1 VTGLNRPNTGNDDGD
16 YDDNDE
22 DDDYYND
29 DEDILDAQRR
39 AEGIKCPW
47 RVLKQQLSLILY
59 NLSS

>member
-1 VTGLNRPNTGNDDGD
+1 MGLNRPNTGNDEHGD

-22 DDDYYND
+22 DDD
-29 DEDILDAQRR
+29 EDILDARR
-39 AEGIKCPW
+39 DEGIKCPW